1 MNKEHRERKSSERQ
15 TKSILKPVT
24 ELPQVI
30 KLAKCTKDE
39 DQASEL
45 GHGQDQDKHIG
56 EAGLVMR

>member
-30 KLAKCTKDE
+30 KLAKCTKD
-39 DQASEL
+39 D
-45 GHGQDQDKHIG
+45 DK
-56 EAGLVMR
+56 